1 MDAET
6 QTGHITT
13 GSQASLSTSRYGR
26 KRRSLERRRRKHRIS
41 PKDFRDKRT
50 SLFED
55 RLRARELRNALR
67 HQRSVTTDA
76 DIAFMDALRVFA
88 AENPSLQT
96 STIFTLYED
105 CQKARDLY
113 QPLEDNYNTAE
124 NLLDQKDFELGEI
137 EDENLAREES
147 EVFEPNDGDDVSAEL
162 DGMQD
167 SSVSIGSDAQFTRYP
182 PVVLDYFSRIG
193 DANLIRERLDDLRGH
208 RATLVEHQQSREH
221 LGIPLDPESEQF
233 LADFDKVHTQLLAQ
247 LADAEDDISRVKT
260 SCERAGL
267 LNGDGTVQNEEDE
280 QDEGILTFGSTR
292 TDHDSLLL
300 RERDKRLT
308 FSDIS
313 IDSTET
319 WRINKAKFID
329 RWFLVGLRGSRLEI
343 SHLKSL
349 PNLQALNV
357 DGERLNELVLEWWPK
372 DTATDY
378 FRSRTTQTTGQSLV
392 SQQSEE
398 EDTRRAASLGQAR
411 RVPFRNLTFSLASF

>member
-1 MDAET
+1 
-6 QTGHITT
+6 
-13 GSQASLSTSRYGR
+13 
-26 KRRSLERRRRKHRIS
+26 
-41 PKDFRDKRT
+41 
-50 SLFED
+50 
-55 RLRARELRNALR
+55 
-67 HQRSVTTDA
+67 
-76 DIAFMDALRVFA
+76 MDALRVFA

-105 CQKARDLY
+105 CQKTRDLY

-124 NLLDQKDFELGEI
+124 NQLDQKDFELGEI

-292 TDHDSLLL
+292 TDRDSLLL
-300 RERDKRLT
+300 REQDKRLT

-319 WRINKAKFID
+319 WRINKAEFID

-349 PNLQALNV
+349 LDLQALNV

-378 FRSRTTQTTGQSLV
+378 FRSRTTQPPGPSLV